1 MEKETLKNILDFI
14 KTKDN
19 RNIPFMWKLKNNEP
33 ITEDDLIVNG
43 DLDLRPSNIDYIDYI
58 DYMGIE
64 SLPEGLKVSGNLN
77 LMGSDMQFLPKGLEV
92 GGHLDLSYS
101 LINSLPE
108 GLKVGESLF
117 LFDCANITSLPEGL
131 KVGRNLDLSYT
142 NITSLPRGLK
152 VEGYIDMTGSKV
164 TRYSDDELRKMV
176 KPGYIKG
183 RIIKV

>member
-1 MEKETLKNILDFI
+1 MEKETIKKIFDFLEE
-14 KTKDN
+14 N
-19 RNIPFMWKLKNNEP
+19 GEHNAPLMWKLKNNEP

-43 DLDLRPSNIDYIDYI
+43 DLDLRPSSI
-58 DYMGIE
+58 DYMDIE
-64 SLPEGLKVSGNLN
+64 SLPEGLKVSGRLD

-92 GGHLDLSYS
+92 GGYLDLSYS

-108 GLKVGESLF
+108 GLKVGGSLS

-131 KVGRNLDLSYT
+131 KVGRNLDLGFT
-142 NITSLPRGLK
+142 KIISLPRGLK
-152 VEGYIDMTGSKV
+152 VEGFIDLNGTKL
-164 TRYSDDELRKMV
+164 TEYTDDELRKMI

>member
-1 MEKETLKNILDFI
+1 VEKETLKKIFDFI

-43 DLDLRPSNIDYIDYI
+43 DLDLRPSSI
-58 DYMGIE
+58 DYMDIE
-64 SLPEGLKVSGNLN
+64 SLPEGLKVSGRLN

-92 GGHLDLSYS
+92 GGYLDLSYS

-108 GLKVGESLF
+108 GLKVGGSLS

-131 KVGRNLDLSYT
+131 KVGGNLDLGFT
-142 NITSLPRGLK
+142 KIISLPRGLK
-152 VEGYIDMTGSKV
+152 VDGFIDLNGSKL
-164 TRYSDDELRKMV
+164 TRYADDELRKII

>member
-1 MEKETLKNILDFI
+1 MEKETLKKILDFL
-14 KTKDN
+14 KQNEN

-43 DLDLRPSNIDYIDYI
+43 DLDLRPSHI
-58 DYMGIE
+58 DYMDIE
-64 SLPEGLKVSGNLN
+64 SLPEGLKVSGRLN

-92 GGHLDLSYS
+92 GGYLDLSYS

-108 GLKVGESLF
+108 GLKVGGSLS

-131 KVGRNLDLSYT
+131 KVGGNLDLGAT

-152 VEGYIDMTGSKV
+152 VEGYIDLNGLKL
-164 TRYSDDELRKMV
+164 TRYTDDELRKMI

>member
-1 MEKETLKNILDFI
+1 MKTETLKKIFDFI

-43 DLDLRPSNIDYIDYI
+43 DLDLRPSSI
-58 DYMGIE
+58 DYMDIE
-64 SLPEGLKVSGNLN
+64 SLPEGLKVSGRLD

-92 GGHLDLSYS
+92 GGFLDLSYS

-108 GLKVGESLF
+108 GLKVGGSLS

-131 KVGRNLDLSYT
+131 KVGRNLDLGAT

-152 VEGYIDMTGSKV
+152 VEGYIELNGTKLTG
-164 TRYSDDELRKMV
+164 YSDDELRKMV

-183 RIIKV
+183 RIIKF

>member
-1 MEKETLKNILDFI
+1 MEKETLKKIFDFI

-43 DLDLRPSNIDYIDYI
+43 DLDLRPSSI
-58 DYMGIE
+58 DYMDIE
-64 SLPEGLKVSGNLN
+64 SLPEGLKVSGRLN

-92 GGHLDLSYS
+92 GGFLNLSYS

-108 GLKVGESLF
+108 GLKVGGSLS

-131 KVGRNLDLSYT
+131 KVGGNLDLGFT
-142 NITSLPRGLK
+142 KIISLPKGLK
-152 VEGYIDMTGSKV
+152 VGGFIDLNGSKL
-164 TRYSDDELRKMV
+164 TRYADDELRKMI

>member
-1 MEKETLKNILDFI
+1 MKTETLKKIFDFI

-43 DLDLRPSNIDYIDYI
+43 DLDLRPSSI
-58 DYMGIE
+58 DYMDIE
-64 SLPEGLKVSGNLN
+64 SLPEGLKVSGRLD

-92 GGHLDLSYS
+92 GGILDLSYS

-108 GLKVGESLF
+108 GLKVGGSLS

-131 KVGRNLDLSYT
+131 
-142 NITSLPRGLK
+142 
-152 VEGYIDMTGSKV
+152 
-164 TRYSDDELRKMV
+164 
-176 KPGYIKG
+176 
-183 RIIKV
+183 

>member
-1 MEKETLKNILDFI
+1 METETLKKIFDFI

-43 DLDLRPSNIDYIDYI
+43 DLDLRPSSI
-58 DYMGIE
+58 DYMVIE

-131 KVGRNLDLSYT
+131 EVGRKLDLSYT

-183 RIIKV
+183 RIIKF

>member
-1 MEKETLKNILDFI
+1 MEKETLKKIFDFI

-43 DLDLRPSNIDYIDYI
+43 DLDLRPSHIDYID
-58 DYMGIE
+58 IE
-64 SLPEGLKVSGNLN
+64 SLPEGLKVSGRLD

-92 GGHLDLSYS
+92 GGFLDLSYS

-108 GLKVGESLF
+108 GLKVGGSLS

-131 KVGRNLDLSYT
+131 KVGRNLDLGAT

-152 VEGYIDMTGSKV
+152 VEGYIELNGTKLTG
-164 TRYSDDELRKMV
+164 YSDDELRKMV

-183 RIIKV
+183 RIIKF

>member
-1 MEKETLKNILDFI
+1 METETIKKIFDFI

-43 DLDLRPSNIDYIDYI
+43 DLDLRPSHIDYID
-58 DYMGIE
+58 IE
-64 SLPEGLKVSGNLN
+64 SLPEGLKVSGRLD

-92 GGHLDLSYS
+92 GGFLDLSYS

-108 GLKVGESLF
+108 GLKVGGSLS

-131 KVGRNLDLSYT
+131 KVGRNLDLGAT

-152 VEGYIDMTGSKV
+152 VEGYIELNGTKLTG
-164 TRYSDDELRKMV
+164 YSDDELRKMV

-183 RIIKV
+183 RIIKF

>member
-1 MEKETLKNILDFI
+1 MEKEILKKIFDFI

-43 DLDLRPSNIDYIDYI
+43 DLDLRPSSI
-58 DYMGIE
+58 DYMDIE
-64 SLPEGLKVSGNLN
+64 SLPEGLKVSGRLD

-92 GGHLDLSYS
+92 GGFLDLSYS

-108 GLKVGESLF
+108 GLKVGGSLS

-131 KVGRNLDLSYT
+131 KVGGNLDLGAT

-164 TRYSDDELRKMV
+164 TRYSDGELRNMV

-183 RIIKV
+183 RIIKF

>member
-1 MEKETLKNILDFI
+1 MEKETLKNILNFI
-14 KTKDN
+14 KENDN
-19 RNIPFMWKLKNNEP
+19 RNIPFIWKLKFNEQ

-43 DLDLRPSNIDYIDYI
+43 DLDLRPSNIDYI

-108 GLKVGESLF
+108 GLKVGESLS

-131 KVGRNLDLSYT
+131 KVGRNLDLGFT
-142 NITSLPRGLK
+142 KITSLPKGLK
-152 VEGYIDMTGSKV
+152 VGGYIDLNGTKLAG
-164 TRYSDDELRKMV
+164 YSDDELRKMV

>member
-1 MEKETLKNILDFI
+1 MKTETLKKIFDFI

-43 DLDLRPSNIDYIDYI
+43 DLNLNHSKIT
-58 DYMGIE
+58 
-64 SLPEGLKVSGNLN
+64 SLPEGL
-77 LMGSDMQFLPKGLEV
+77 EV
-92 GGHLDLSYS
+92 GGFLDLSYS

-108 GLKVGESLF
+108 GLKVGGSLS

-131 KVGRNLDLSYT
+131 KVGRNLDLGFT
-142 NITSLPRGLK
+142 KIISLPRGLK
-152 VEGYIDMTGSKV
+152 VEGFIDLNGTKL
-164 TRYSDDELRKMV
+164 TEYSDDELRKMV

-183 RIIKV
+183 RIFKV

>member
-1 MEKETLKNILDFI
+1 MEKETLKKIFDFI

-43 DLDLRPSNIDYIDYI
+43 DLDLRPSSI
-58 DYMGIE
+58 DYMDIE
-64 SLPEGLKVSGNLN
+64 SLPEGLKVSGNLG

-92 GGHLDLSYS
+92 GGYLDLSYS
-101 LINSLPE
+101 LIGSLPE
-108 GLKVGESLF
+108 GLKVGGSLS
-117 LFDCANITSLPEGL
+117 LFDCAYITSLPEGL
-131 KVGRNLDLSYT
+131 KVGRNLDLGAT

-152 VEGYIDMTGSKV
+152 VEGYIELNGTKLTG
-164 TRYSDDELRKMV
+164 YSDDELRKMV

-183 RIIKV
+183 RIIKF

>member
-1 MEKETLKNILDFI
+1 
-14 KTKDN
+14 
-19 RNIPFMWKLKNNEP
+19 
-33 ITEDDLIVNG
+33 
-43 DLDLRPSNIDYIDYI
+43 
-58 DYMGIE
+58 
-64 SLPEGLKVSGNLN
+64 
-77 LMGSDMQFLPKGLEV
+77 MGSDMQFLPKGLEV

-131 KVGRNLDLSYT
+131 EVGRKLDLSYT

-152 VEGYIDMTGSKV
+152 VEGYIELIGSKV
-164 TRYSDDELRKMV
+164 TRYSDDELRKMI

>member
-1 MEKETLKNILDFI
+1 MEKETIKKIFDFI

-19 RNIPFMWKLKNNEP
+19 RNIPLMWKLKNNEP

-43 DLDLRPSNIDYIDYI
+43 DLDLRPSSI
-58 DYMGIE
+58 DYMDIE
-64 SLPEGLKVSGNLN
+64 SLPEGLKVSGRLD

-92 GGHLDLSYS
+92 GGFLDLSYS

-108 GLKVGESLF
+108 GLKVGGSLS

-131 KVGRNLDLSYT
+131 KVGRNLDLGAT

-152 VEGYIDMTGSKV
+152 VEGYIDLKGSKL
-164 TRYSDDELRKMV
+164 TKYTEDQLRKMV

-183 RIIKV
+183 RIIKF

>member
-1 MEKETLKNILDFI
+1 MEKETLKKIFDFI

-43 DLDLRPSNIDYIDYI
+43 DLNLGHSKIT
-58 DYMGIE
+58 
-64 SLPEGLKVSGNLN
+64 SLPEGL
-77 LMGSDMQFLPKGLEV
+77 EV
-92 GGHLDLSYS
+92 GGFLDLSYS

-108 GLKVGESLF
+108 GLKVGGSLS
-117 LFDCANITSLPEGL
+117 LFDCSNITSLPEGL
-131 KVGRNLDLSYT
+131 KVGRNLDLGAT

-152 VEGYIDMTGSKV
+152 VEGYIELNGTKLTG
-164 TRYSDDELRKMV
+164 YSDGELRNMV

-183 RIIKV
+183 RIIKF

>member
-1 MEKETLKNILDFI
+1 MEKETLKKIFDFI

-43 DLDLRPSNIDYIDYI
+43 DLDLRPSSI
-58 DYMGIE
+58 DYMDIE
-64 SLPEGLKVSGNLN
+64 SLPEGLKVSGRLD

-92 GGHLDLSYS
+92 GGFLDLSYS

-108 GLKVGESLF
+108 GLKVGGSLS

-131 KVGRNLDLSYT
+131 KVGRNLDLTYT

-152 VEGYIDMTGSKV
+152 VEGYIDLKGSKL
-164 TRYSDDELRKMV
+164 TKYTEDQLRKMV

-183 RIIKV
+183 DINR

>member
-1 MEKETLKNILDFI
+1 MKTETLKKIFDFI

-43 DLDLRPSNIDYIDYI
+43 DLDLRPSSI
-58 DYMGIE
+58 DYMDIE
-64 SLPEGLKVSGNLN
+64 SLPEGLKVSGRLD
-77 LMGSDMQFLPKGLEV
+77 LMGSDMLFLPKGLEV
-92 GGHLDLSYS
+92 GGFLDLSYS

-108 GLKVGESLF
+108 GLKVGGSLS

-131 KVGRNLDLSYT
+131 KVGRNLDLGAT

-152 VEGYIDMTGSKV
+152 VEGYIELNGTKLTG
-164 TRYSDDELRKMV
+164 YSDDELRKMI

-183 RIIKV
+183 RIIKF

>member
-1 MEKETLKNILDFI
+1 MEKETLKKIFDFI

-43 DLDLRPSNIDYIDYI
+43 DLDLRPSSIDYID
-58 DYMGIE
+58 IE
-64 SLPEGLKVSGNLN
+64 SLPEGLKVSGRLN
-77 LMGSDMQFLPKGLEV
+77 LMGSDMKLLPKGLEV
-92 GGHLDLSYS
+92 GGYLDLSYS
-101 LINSLPE
+101 LISSLPE
-108 GLKVGESLF
+108 GLKVGGSLS

-131 KVGRNLDLSYT
+131 KVGRNLDLGAT

-152 VEGYIDMTGSKV
+152 VEGYIELNGTKLTG
-164 TRYSDDELRKMV
+164 YSDDELRKMV

-183 RIIKV
+183 RIIKF